1 MKQYFIFVAFVLIA
15 LSCSKQED
23 PIELEKKEMK
33 AFFDNSHILVPYK
46 GVKIALRTDYSDQS
60 AKQLKISETGM
71 KTLST
76 ISTYLIRDSMPAGL
90 TGLYD
95 TYQQVKA
102 LYELKKEINAINED
116 ELPTI
121 FKRLSTMESGISGAS
136 NLSAAIEKEV
146 FGNYN
151 NSTEHFLL
159 GSIWFITPSAPA
171 DMYVYEA
178 AQINESEIEKADQH
192 AFAALLKAL
201 VCAEKNWNYYSEK
214 SATGYLDYVA
224 THKAEVME
232 ATKYLDSIPGTE
244 PEQRFYEL
252 HCLGYALRGY
262 ARENSERPEE
272 AEQDYKAFI
281 SDFEKSGLHN
291 KQLCYVAAY
300 MCIRYAIPGKADTFL
315 KHIET
320 EGKQT
325 GADKKTIAELR
336 NFIKA
341 KNGEAF
347 SKFMDSFPMSKIAFG
362 YLYELSVNS
371 DMARKLRKN
380 NATEIMVSMPQR
392 LNQAMNATK
401 NALNTDS
408 LLNSAGKL
416 LDGILK

>member
-1 MKQYFIFVAFVLIA
+1 MTI
-15 LSCSKQED
+15 SCSKQED

-60 AKQLKISETGM
+60 AKNLKISETGM

-76 ISTYLIRDSMPAGL
+76 ISAYFVRDSMPTGL

-121 FKRLSTMESGISGAS
+121 FARLSAMESGLSGAS
-136 NLSAAIEKEV
+136 NLSTAIEKQL
-146 FGNYN
+146 FGTYN

-178 AQINESEIEKADQH
+178 AQINETEIAKADQH

-201 VCAEKNWNYYSEK
+201 VCEEKNWHYSSEK
-214 SATGYLDYVA
+214 SATEYLDYLTA
-224 THKAEVME
+224 HKTEVIE
-232 ATKYLDSIPGTE
+232 ATKYLDSIPGTD

-262 ARENSERPEE
+262 ARENSERQEE

-281 SDFEKSGLHN
+281 NDFEKSGLHN
-291 KQLCYVAAY
+291 KQLCYMAAY
-300 MCIRYAIPGKADTFL
+300 MCIRYGMVDKADTFL

-320 EGKQT
+320 NEKET
-325 GADKKTIAELR
+325 SADKKTIAELR
-336 NFIKA
+336 SFIKE
-341 KNGEAF
+341 KNGKAL
-347 SKFMDSFPMSKIAFG
+347 SKFVDSFSMSKIAFG

-371 DMARKLRKN
+371 DMARQLRKN
-380 NATEIMVSMPQR
+380 KATALITSMPQR
-392 LNQAMNATK
+392 LNKAMNATE

-408 LLNSAGKL
+408 LINSAGKL
-416 LDGILK
+416 LDGVFK